1 MTVDRSKEILR
12 AGSAS
17 ALEKMSLPRNLQK
30 GEITDLSFLELY
42 TGLVMEHCE
51 LEDEI
56 RKAETGIA
64 DTAVPIELLEA
75 IRFEAGD
82 VIAFASGIAAKAD
95 AEIAALTGSQPLLPG
110 FDE

>member
-17 ALEKMSLPRNLQK
+17 ALEKMSLPRNLPK

-42 TGLVMEHCE
+42 AGLVAEQRE
-51 LEDEI
+51 LADEI
-56 RKAETGIA
+56 RKTEKGP
-64 DTAVPIELLEA
+64 AVTMELLEA

-82 VIAFASGIAAKAD
+82 VVAFASGIAAKAD
-95 AEIAALTGSQPLLPG
+95 SEMAALSERRPLLPG
-110 FDE
+110 FEE